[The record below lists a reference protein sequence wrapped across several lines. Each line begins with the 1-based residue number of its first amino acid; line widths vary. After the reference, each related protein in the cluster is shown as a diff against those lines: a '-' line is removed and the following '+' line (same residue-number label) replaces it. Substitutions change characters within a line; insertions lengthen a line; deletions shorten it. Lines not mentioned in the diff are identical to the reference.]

1 MLSGETASGLYPVE
15 AVKTMARIAIRTE
28 RDIDYAQK
36 FSRIRVNGFSDVT
49 SAISHATCTT
59 ANDLNAAAIITVT
72 KSGRTARMLS
82 RFRPATTIIGCSPI
96 LKLVG
101 T

>member
-36 FSRIRVNGFSDVT
+36 FSRIR
-49 SAISHATCTT
+49 
-59 ANDLNAAAIITVT
+59 
-72 KSGRTARMLS
+72 
-82 RFRPATTIIGCSPI
+82 
-96 LKLVG
+96 
-101 T
+101 